1 MYDFNLQRDSAKHLI
16 KTYGTTS
23 LRVAKLGE
31 DAKLNR
37 KLSEEYPFL
46 QSEVLFGIRYE
57 MAQKPNDIVCRRVPV
72 SFLDTE
78 TTKNE
83 ILPKVVDIF
92 AQEFKWDND
101 RK

>member
-1 MYDFNLQRDSAKHLI
+1 MI

-23 LRVAKLGE
+23 VRVAKLGKE
-31 DAKLNR
+31 ASLNKR
-37 KLSEEYPFL
+37 LSMDYPFL
-46 QSEVLFGIRYE
+46 ESEVLFGIRSE

-72 SFLDTE
+72 SFIDTE
-78 TTKNE
+78 STRDV

-92 AQEFKWDND
+92 AVELKWSNE

>member
-1 MYDFNLQRDSAKHLI
+1 
-16 KTYGTTS
+16 
-23 LRVAKLGE
+23 
-31 DAKLNR
+31 
-37 KLSEEYPFL
+37 
-46 QSEVLFGIRYE
+46 

>member
-1 MYDFNLQRDSAKHLI
+1 
-16 KTYGTTS
+16 
-23 LRVAKLGE
+23 
-31 DAKLNR
+31 
-37 KLSEEYPFL
+37 
-46 QSEVLFGIRYE
+46 

-101 RK
+101 RKQKELIAAKDAL